1 MSQASFE
8 QAFAADF
15 FAAWSDLTGGI
26 SASYRSPSGDVGTA
40 QVLVSMGSDQFG
52 DGFAPVST
60 RDVQLVFLLEQV
72 KPEQFAVVTV
82 DGKSYRLVQ
91 RLAQGHDGIVSNDSV
106 EVWGVEL

>member
-1 MSQASFE
+1 
-8 QAFAADF
+8 
-15 FAAWSDLTGGI
+15 
-26 SASYRSPSGDVGTA
+26 V